1 MWPPTPNTM
10 QLSRRALAF
19 AASHSRP
26 HSTAATFIPRRV
38 LPPAAP
44 HTHTTV
50 PARRRHSTAAAAPA
64 PAPAERALPT
74 PAAAAPSIRR
84 ALHLEQ
90 VDRDLFVQHAAALW
104 VPPGGRAVFGGQ
116 IVGGAMAAGLRTLD
130 GPHAGFQLHSMHSYF
145 LLPGDGAKNI
155 VYHVTRLRD
164 GGSFCTRDV
173 KAVQDGRAV
182 FGAELSF
189 HRSEPGGLEHQAAMP
204 EAPAPDGLAS
214 LQQIYAALLNDPR
227 LPPPAVALVRRYVD
241 APFPVE
247 IRPCAGWDPLRS
259 SPVTPARQLVWMRVT
274 EALGDPAASRD
285 LHRSAV
291 AFASDWSLASTMLL
305 PHGLHYAHPSIA
317 MIASLDHVLHFA
329 ADVVFA
335 ADDWLLYEMESP
347 LLRGARGVNLG
358 RIYTRDG
365 RLIVCCLQEAL
376 VRMRGGAGGGQKAA
390 PPQWGMAGEHAKRYR
405 GGVGGADGGPGSATA
420 T

>member
-1 MWPPTPNTM
+1 
-10 QLSRRALAF
+10 
-19 AASHSRP
+19 
-26 HSTAATFIPRRV
+26 
-38 LPPAAP
+38 
-44 HTHTTV
+44 
-50 PARRRHSTAAAAPA
+50 
-64 PAPAERALPT
+64 
-74 PAAAAPSIRR
+74 
-84 ALHLEQ
+84 
-90 VDRDLFVQHAAALW
+90 
-104 VPPGGRAVFGGQ
+104 
-116 IVGGAMAAGLRTLD
+116 MAAGLRTLD

-145 LLPGDGAKNI
+145 LLPGDGTRNI
-155 VYHVTRLRD
+155 VYHVSRLRD

-173 KAVQDGRAV
+173 KAVQDGRAI

-189 HRSEPGGLEHQAAMP
+189 HKSEPGGLEHQAAMP
-204 EAPAPDGLAS
+204 EAPAPEGLAS

-227 LPPPAVALVRRYVD
+227 LPPPAVALVRRYVN

-259 SPVTPARQLVWMRVT
+259 SRVTPARQLVWMRVT
-274 EALGDPAASRD
+274 EALGCPAAARD

-317 MIASLDHVLHFA
+317 MIASLDHVLHYAADTDFA
-329 ADVVFA
+329 ADG
-335 ADDWLLYEMESP
+335 WLLYEMESP
-347 LLRGARGVNLG
+347 LLKGARGVNLG

-376 VRMRGGAGGGQKAA
+376 VRMRGAAAAAAAGSGAPAGAA
-390 PPQWGMAGEHAKRYR
+390 GAASASWGMSGEHAKRYR
-405 GGVGGADGGPGSATA
+405 EGAVGGADGGPGSATA